1 MESPD
6 SCYNLLIQLC
16 ILAICPADTQVYYTM
31 GTEKP
36 INYFYRID
44 AIMDTRMKFLEHE
57 LAEQERGLAGKQ
69 ETVTAAVEKS
79 ENTEELER
87 KIRELDIMVKGLTEE
102 LLDLKSV
109 TRKLSVQM
117 EKLGGSP
124 VKSHPESSRFGV
136 RRGEVVAEPTADPV
150 SVRADVPASKN
161 TPPLRR
167 PAVETPAPRMSRPTP
182 SPAPEPVRASAPAPD
197 IPVENLKPG
206 EFEYVMQQDG
216 TIQKRK
222 KTTDHN
228 VIIAGT
234 GYSPSRS
241 SHSLSIRA
249 DSSAVI
255 EADDD
260 DTVEI
265 KR

>member
-1 MESPD
+1 
-6 SCYNLLIQLC
+6 
-16 ILAICPADTQVYYTM
+16 M

-44 AIMDTRMKFLEHE
+44 AVMDTRMKFLEHE

-69 ETVTAAVEKS
+69 ETAQVAVEKS

-87 KIRELDIMVKGLTEE
+87 KIRELEIMVKGLTEE

-109 TRKLSVQM
+109 TRKLGLQV
-117 EKLGGSP
+117 EKLGGTP
-124 VKSHPESSRFGV
+124 VKSHPEASRFGV
-136 RRGEVVAEPTADPV
+136 RRGEVVAEPMAEPV
-150 SVRADVPASKN
+150 SVRSDAPASKN

-167 PAVETPAPRMSRPTP
+167 PAVETPAPRMSRPVP
-182 SPAPEPVRASAPAPD
+182 APAPEPVRASAPVTPD
-197 IPVENLKPG
+197 VPVENLKPG

-234 GYSPSRS
+234 GYNPSRS
-241 SHSLSIRA
+241 SHSMSIRA

-255 EADDD
+255 EAEDD

>member
-1 MESPD
+1 
-6 SCYNLLIQLC
+6 
-16 ILAICPADTQVYYTM
+16 M

-69 ETVTAAVEKS
+69 ETVQATAEKS

-87 KIRELDIMVKGLTEE
+87 KIRELEIMVKGLTEE

-109 TRKLSVQM
+109 TRKLSVQV
-117 EKLGGSP
+117 EKLGGTP
-124 VKSHPESSRFGV
+124 VKSHPEASRFGV
-136 RRGEVVAEPTADPV
+136 RRGEVVAEPVAEPV
-150 SVRADVPASKN
+150 SVRAEAPASKN

-167 PAVETPAPRMSRPTP
+167 SPVEAPAPRMSRPA
-182 SPAPEPVRASAPAPD
+182 PAQAAEPVRASAPATPEV
-197 IPVENLKPG
+197 PVENLKPG

-216 TIQKRK
+216 TIQKRR

-234 GYSPSRS
+234 GYNPSRS
-241 SHSLSIRA
+241 SHSMSIRA

-255 EADDD
+255 EAEDD

>member
-1 MESPD
+1 
-6 SCYNLLIQLC
+6 
-16 ILAICPADTQVYYTM
+16 
-31 GTEKP
+31 
-36 INYFYRID
+36 
-44 AIMDTRMKFLEHE
+44 MDTRMKFLEHE

-69 ETVTAAVEKS
+69 ETAQIVVEKS
-79 ENTEELER
+79 ENTQELEH
-87 KIRELDIMVKGLTEE
+87 KIRELEIMVKGLTEE

-109 TRKLSVQM
+109 TRKLGAQV
-117 EKLGGSP
+117 EKLGGTP
-124 VKSHPESSRFGV
+124 IKSHPEASRFGV
-136 RRGEVVAEPTADPV
+136 RRGEVVAEPIAE
-150 SVRADVPASKN
+150 PA
-161 TPPLRR
+161 PAR
-167 PAVETPAPRMSRPTP
+167 PAESASRIIPPVRRSVAEAPAPRMSRPAP
-182 SPAPEPVRASAPAPD
+182 SPMPAPEPLRASAPVTPD
-197 IPVENLKPG
+197 VPVENLKPG

-234 GYSPSRS
+234 GYNPSRS

-255 EADDD
+255 EADDN

>member
-1 MESPD
+1 
-6 SCYNLLIQLC
+6 
-16 ILAICPADTQVYYTM
+16 
-31 GTEKP
+31 
-36 INYFYRID
+36 
-44 AIMDTRMKFLEHE
+44 MKFLEHE

-69 ETVTAAVEKS
+69 ETAQVTVEKS
-79 ENTEELER
+79 ENIEELER
-87 KIRELDIMVKGLTEE
+87 KIRELEIMVKGLTEE
-102 LLDLKSV
+102 LLDMKSV
-109 TRKLSVQM
+109 TRKLGAQV
-117 EKLGGSP
+117 EKLGGTP

-136 RRGEVVAEPTADPV
+136 KRGEVVAEPMAE
-150 SVRADVPASKN
+150 PAPAHAAEPSSRI
-161 TPPLRR
+161 TPPARR
-167 PAVETPAPRMSRPTP
+167 TVADAPAPRMSRPTP
-182 SPAPEPVRASAPAPD
+182 SPAPEPVRAAAPEV
-197 IPVENLKPG
+197 PVENLKPG

-222 KTTDHN
+222 KTADHN

-234 GYSPSRS
+234 GYNPSRS

>member
-1 MESPD
+1 
-6 SCYNLLIQLC
+6 
-16 ILAICPADTQVYYTM
+16 
-31 GTEKP
+31 
-36 INYFYRID
+36 
-44 AIMDTRMKFLEHE
+44 MDTRMKFLEHE

-69 ETVTAAVEKS
+69 ETAKIVVEKS
-79 ENTEELER
+79 ENTQELEH
-87 KIRELDIMVKGLTEE
+87 KIRELEIMVKGLTEE

-109 TRKLSVQM
+109 TRKLGAQV
-117 EKLGGSP
+117 EKLGGTP
-124 VKSHPESSRFGV
+124 IKSHPEASRFGV
-136 RRGEVVAEPTADPV
+136 LRGEVVAEPIAE
-150 SVRADVPASKN
+150 PA
-161 TPPLRR
+161 PAR
-167 PAVETPAPRMSRPTP
+167 PAESASRITQPVIRSVAEAPAPRMSRPT
-182 SPAPEPVRASAPAPD
+182 PAPEPVRASAPVIPD
-197 IPVENLKPG
+197 VPVENLKPG

-222 KTTDHN
+222 KTNDHN

-234 GYSPSRS
+234 GYNPSRS

-255 EADDD
+255 EADDN

>member
-1 MESPD
+1 
-6 SCYNLLIQLC
+6 
-16 ILAICPADTQVYYTM
+16 
-31 GTEKP
+31 
-36 INYFYRID
+36 
-44 AIMDTRMKFLEHE
+44 MDTRMKFLEHE

-69 ETVTAAVEKS
+69 EAAQVMVEKS
-79 ENTEELER
+79 ENIEELER
-87 KIRELDIMVKGLTEE
+87 KIRELEIMVKGLTEE

-109 TRKLSVQM
+109 TRKLGAQV
-117 EKLGGSP
+117 EKLGGTP

-136 RRGEVVAEPTADPV
+136 RRGEVVAEPMV
-150 SVRADVPASKN
+150 EPAQVHAAEPSSRI
-161 TPPLRR
+161 TPPARR
-167 PAVETPAPRMSRPTP
+167 TVADAPAPRMSRPTP
-182 SPAPEPVRASAPAPD
+182 SPAPEPTRASAPAPEV
-197 IPVENLKPG
+197 PVENLKPG

-222 KTTDHN
+222 KTADHN

-234 GYSPSRS
+234 GYNPSRS

>member
-1 MESPD
+1 
-6 SCYNLLIQLC
+6 
-16 ILAICPADTQVYYTM
+16 
-31 GTEKP
+31 
-36 INYFYRID
+36 
-44 AIMDTRMKFLEHE
+44 MDTRMKFLEHE

-69 ETVTAAVEKS
+69 ETAQVVVEKS
-79 ENTEELER
+79 ENTQELEH
-87 KIRELDIMVKGLTEE
+87 KIRELEIMVKGLTEE

-109 TRKLSVQM
+109 TRKLGAQV
-117 EKLGGSP
+117 EKLGGTP
-124 VKSHPESSRFGV
+124 IKSHPEASRFGV
-136 RRGEVVAEPTADPV
+136 RRGEVVAEPIAE
-150 SVRADVPASKN
+150 PA
-161 TPPLRR
+161 PAR
-167 PAVETPAPRMSRPTP
+167 PAESASRIIPPVRRSVAETPAPRMSRPTP
-182 SPAPEPVRASAPAPD
+182 SPAPEPVRASAPVTPD
-197 IPVENLKPG
+197 VPVENLKPG

-234 GYSPSRS
+234 GYNPSRS

-255 EADDD
+255 EADDN

>member
-1 MESPD
+1 
-6 SCYNLLIQLC
+6 
-16 ILAICPADTQVYYTM
+16 
-31 GTEKP
+31 
-36 INYFYRID
+36 
-44 AIMDTRMKFLEHE
+44 MDTRMKFLEHE

-69 ETVTAAVEKS
+69 ETAQTVVEKS
-79 ENTEELER
+79 ENTQELEH
-87 KIRELDIMVKGLTEE
+87 KIRDLEIMVKGLTEE

-109 TRKLSVQM
+109 TRKLGAQV
-117 EKLGGSP
+117 EKLGGTP
-124 VKSHPESSRFGV
+124 IKSHPEASRFGV
-136 RRGEVVAEPTADPV
+136 RRGEVVAEPIAE
-150 SVRADVPASKN
+150 PAPS
-161 TPPLRR
+161 R
-167 PAVETPAPRMSRPTP
+167 PAESPSRIAPPVRRSVTETPAPRMSRPTP
-182 SPAPEPVRASAPAPD
+182 SPIPTPEPARASAPVTPD
-197 IPVENLKPG
+197 VPVENLKPG

-234 GYSPSRS
+234 GYNPSRS

-255 EADDD
+255 EADDN

>member
-1 MESPD
+1 
-6 SCYNLLIQLC
+6 
-16 ILAICPADTQVYYTM
+16 
-31 GTEKP
+31 
-36 INYFYRID
+36 
-44 AIMDTRMKFLEHE
+44 MDTRMKFLEHE

-69 ETVTAAVEKS
+69 ETTQVTVEKS
-79 ENTEELER
+79 ENIEGLER
-87 KIRELDIMVKGLTEE
+87 KIRELEIMVKGLTEE

-109 TRKLSVQM
+109 TRKLGAQV
-117 EKLGGSP
+117 EKLGGTP

-136 RRGEVVAEPTADPV
+136 KRGEVVAEPMADPAP
-150 SVRADVPASKN
+150 VRAAEPSSRITSPV
-161 TPPLRR
+161 RR
-167 PAVETPAPRMSRPTP
+167 TVADAPAPRMSRPTP
-182 SPAPEPVRASAPAPD
+182 SPAPEPTRAAAPSAPEV
-197 IPVENLKPG
+197 PVENLKPG

-222 KTTDHN
+222 KTADHS

-234 GYSPSRS
+234 GYNPSRS

>member
-1 MESPD
+1 
-6 SCYNLLIQLC
+6 
-16 ILAICPADTQVYYTM
+16 
-31 GTEKP
+31 
-36 INYFYRID
+36 
-44 AIMDTRMKFLEHE
+44 MDTRMKFLEHE

-69 ETVTAAVEKS
+69 ETTQVTVEKS
-79 ENTEELER
+79 ENIEELER
-87 KIRELDIMVKGLTEE
+87 KIRELEIMVKGLTEE

-109 TRKLSVQM
+109 TRKLSAQV
-117 EKLGGSP
+117 EKLGGTP
-124 VKSHPESSRFGV
+124 IKSHPESSRFGV
-136 RRGEVVAEPTADPV
+136 KRGEVVAEPMAEPSPV
-150 SVRADVPASKN
+150 HAPE
-161 TPPLRR
+161 TPSRISSPGRR
-167 PAVETPAPRMSRPTP
+167 PVADAPAPRMSRPIP
-182 SPAPEPVRASAPAPD
+182 SPAPEPVRAAAPEV
-197 IPVENLKPG
+197 PVENLKPG

-216 TIQKRK
+216 TIQKRR
-222 KTTDHN
+222 KTADHN

-234 GYSPSRS
+234 GYNPSRS